1 MRLFFKKEDL
11 DTELGVILGDF
22 NPRGTATNN
31 SGDVRTSSEANA
43 SGGSK
48 MIYEGN
54 AGNMVVLWASAGGK
68 DEKSRGVFMTVNRN
82 GVRVQKSSK
91 ALNAGDISGFEIFNE
106 RIANLHNSLILASG
120 DGREI
125 ITDFLVF

>member
-31 SGDVRTSSEANA
+31 SGDARTSSEANA

-48 MIYEGN
+48 MINKSN
-54 AGNMVVLWASAGGK
+54 ASDMIIFGMRTSGD
-68 DEKSRGVFMTVNRN
+68 DEKCGGIFLVSDGDS
-82 GVRVQKSSK
+82 VRV
-91 ALNAGDISGFEIFNE
+91 
-106 RIANLHNSLILASG
+106 
-120 DGREI
+120 
-125 ITDFLVF
+125 